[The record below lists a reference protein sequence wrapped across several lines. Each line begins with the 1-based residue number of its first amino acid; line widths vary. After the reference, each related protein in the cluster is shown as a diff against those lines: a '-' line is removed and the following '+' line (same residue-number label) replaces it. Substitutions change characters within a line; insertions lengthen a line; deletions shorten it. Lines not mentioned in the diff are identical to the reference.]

1 MAIDSIF
8 AHKLRSFL
16 VTLGILIGITAVLVN
31 AAMVSG
37 FQAYFEKQMQELG
50 SNFVNITPGSGTAAM
65 MGIYDEET
73 YLSQNTFESVR
84 RLPYVKDASADRVAF
99 GRVSYMGEDEE
110 VAVIG
115 VEPGFFVARDQNLA
129 LGNSFTAQ
137 DRYTVIVDESVLSGS
152 TSRPLALMSRVEI
165 TVTTPEGRRVTEE
178 FRVKGLAEQMQA
190 GFGISYVYVP
200 IRTLNDLLGTKGYNE
215 ITLYAVDMEHIGVVE
230 DEARELLD
238 RLLKVEPNREPPTE
252 QAGIQMFGIGL
263 GGGSDSGNDKY
274 TIVTQ
279 EDILDISRDITAM
292 IQLALVI
299 IASISLLVGGIG
311 IANVML
317 VTVAERTRE
326 IGVMKAVGAK
336 NRHLLIS
343 FLFEAGVIGFLGGV
357 AGLLVAAA
365 GTYTMVPLLM
375 GVPGEMSIS
384 WTLVALGISVG
395 ISVVSGLYPALRASR
410 MDPVEALR
418 SE

>member
-1 MAIDSIF
+1 MVLPKKKEKVDPVTLFLMAIDSIF

-99 GRVSYMGEDEE
+99 GSVSYMGEDEE

-129 LGNSFTAQ
+129 LGNPFTAQ

-190 GFGISYVYVP
+190 GFGISY
-200 IRTLNDLLGTKGYNE
+200 
-215 ITLYAVDMEHIGVVE
+215 
-230 DEARELLD
+230 
-238 RLLKVEPNREPPTE
+238 
-252 QAGIQMFGIGL
+252 
-263 GGGSDSGNDKY
+263 
-274 TIVTQ
+274 
-279 EDILDISRDITAM
+279 
-292 IQLALVI
+292 
-299 IASISLLVGGIG
+299 
-311 IANVML
+311 
-317 VTVAERTRE
+317 
-326 IGVMKAVGAK
+326 
-336 NRHLLIS
+336 
-343 FLFEAGVIGFLGGV
+343 
-357 AGLLVAAA
+357 
-365 GTYTMVPLLM
+365 
-375 GVPGEMSIS
+375 
-384 WTLVALGISVG
+384 
-395 ISVVSGLYPALRASR
+395 
-410 MDPVEALR
+410 
-418 SE
+418 